1 MARSN
6 DVTRPLKSGLFVRYK
21 SHHIADVPTAQ
32 TTYRNKKLIKLED
45 IMSQIKTDENIALI
59 NKELEN
65 AINKQIGSEFQAKLQ
80 YLNIATYFDAEDLP
94 QLAAFFYQQ
103 AQDEDMH
110 AMKFQNYLVDAGGQV
125 HIPTIPEPVSD
136 FDTAEEAVQLA
147 LQNEVRVTGQ
157 INALM
162 DLAIAQKDHI
172 AQDFLRWFVTEQLE
186 EVSTM
191 RTLLNTVHRAGDNL
205 LWVEDFLSRNPL
217 GLAAD
222 QPAALA
228 A

>member
-1 MARSN
+1 
-6 DVTRPLKSGLFVRYK
+6 
-21 SHHIADVPTAQ
+21 
-32 TTYRNKKLIKLED
+32 
-45 IMSQIKTDENIALI
+45 MSLTKTNENIALI
-59 NKELEN
+59 DKELEN
-65 AINKQIGSEFQAKLQ
+65 AINRQVGSEFQAKLQ
-80 YLNIATYFDAEDLP
+80 YLNIATYFDSEDLP
-94 QLAAFFYQQ
+94 QLAVFFYQQ

-110 AMKFQNYLVDAGGQV
+110 AMKFQHYLVDAGGRV
-125 HIPTIPEPVSD
+125 RIPNIPEPISD
-136 FDTAEEAVQLA
+136 FGSAEQAVQLA

-162 DLAIAQKDHI
+162 DLALAQKDHI

-217 GLAAD
+217 GVAAN
-222 QPAALA
+222 QPAAA
-228 A
+228 TV